1 MARGNGYRPAE
12 LASSRVFSGII
23 VVFIIALGLA
33 TCLSEVGWVAAAS
46 TLWSLPGH
54 PAPEPLHHNGVA
66 GILVALSGR
75 KQGPEL
81 GRHRNGVAAE
91 VIAVGRDKGTL
102 TARVTV
108 TVTLIVK
115 RTM

>member
-46 TLWSLPGH
+46 TLGACRATQRQNRSTTTG
-54 PAPEPLHHNGVA
+54 
-66 GILVALSGR
+66 S
-75 KQGPEL
+75 
-81 GRHRNGVAAE
+81 
-91 VIAVGRDKGTL
+91 
-102 TARVTV
+102 RV
-108 TVTLIVK
+108 LLWP
-115 RTM
+115 